1 MDEEEVSDAEDLV
14 DEIDD
19 LALSEDIKDE
29 EKEEDPF
36 KLEIKAQVSDSAGFE
51 TKVIQQQTSN
61 VNLVLPHPRRSMF
74 MQCHKSIVYLFGG
87 KFEDRDEKEITL
99 NDLYSLNL
107 KRLEEWQCVCEDR
120 EFKSEQLKRQMESS
134 SDEDEEDE
142 EDGSDMEIDAPKV
155 EEGESLEEYFGRTS
169 EVWTTEAA
177 SEFPDEKS
185 KKFLKKMAFEMCQMF
200 WDSVKTSE

>member
-1 MDEEEVSDAEDLV
+1 MAEEETSDGEELV
-14 DEIDD
+14 DEIDEMV
-19 LALSEDIKDE
+19 LSENKEND

-36 KLEIKAQVSDSAGFE
+36 KLEIKAQMNDSSGFE
-51 TKVIQQQTSN
+51 TKVIQQQMN
-61 VNLVLPHPRRSMF
+61 DIVLPHPRRSMF
-74 MQCHKSIVYLFGG
+74 MQCHKSTVYLFGG

-107 KRLEEWQCVCEDR
+107 KRLEEWQCVCEDK

-134 SDEDEEDE
+134 SDEDEDDDS
-142 EDGSDMEIDAPKV
+142 DGSDMEIDAPKV
-155 EEGESLEEYFGRTS
+155 EDGETLENYFERTS

-185 KKFLKKMAFEMCQMF
+185 KKFLKKMAYEMCQMF
-200 WDSVKTSE
+200 WNSVKTSQ